1 MKFKRLL
8 FLLGPLTQHLCVDS
22 FSKAQF
28 VGNWPSLTREQPI
41 AKEEP
46 ISTHLSKRLQEP
58 RPKWQKHS
66 ASFQLSVQKPL
77 NTNYL
82 FSLLINWLVFTP
94 LTRGAS
100 LASLVIS
107 RPAEFCSKSNQP
119 TACRKI
125 LIKAI
130 SLSLITSF
138 SAAFV
143 IPTIWYINREN

>member
-8 FLLGPLTQHLCVDS
+8 FLLGPLTQHLYVGS

-46 ISTHLSKRLQEP
+46 ISTHLSKRLQGP

-77 NTNYL
+77 NTNYYY
-82 FSLLINWLVFTP
+82 FFINSLIGYYAFDE
-94 LTRGAS
+94 RR
-100 LASLVIS
+100 IS
-107 RPAEFCSKSNQP
+107 RESCD
-119 TACRKI
+119 
-125 LIKAI
+125 
-130 SLSLITSF
+130 
-138 SAAFV
+138 
-143 IPTIWYINREN
+143 